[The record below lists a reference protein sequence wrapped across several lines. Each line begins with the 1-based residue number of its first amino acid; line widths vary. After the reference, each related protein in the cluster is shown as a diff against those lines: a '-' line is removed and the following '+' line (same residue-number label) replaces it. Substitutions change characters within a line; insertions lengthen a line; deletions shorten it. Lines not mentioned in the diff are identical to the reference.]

1 MQVSSSKWQ
10 SMKMHL
16 PLLEQHFFDVQQLFV
31 LSSFSIIHSFSKPIG
46 IEWRVEV
53 VSEHFFV
60 N

>member
-16 PLLEQHFFDVQQLFV
+16 PLLEQHFFDVQQLFP
-31 LSSFSIIHSFSKPIG
+31 SDMMNSFSKPIG
-46 IEWRVEV
+46 IEWGVEV
-53 VSEHFFV
+53 VSEYFFV